1 MIMEKKFLY
10 TLIINYLKGT
20 YIYQTMAQDEL
31 DAFSIWV
38 NSINDKTYEG
48 IDKTDSK
55 NIITKME
62 NDPPQLISGALNCWC
77 ADIPN
82 FKGNYLSI
90 NIVKTYEK

>member
-1 MIMEKKFLY
+1 MEKKFLY
-10 TLIINYLKGT
+10 TLIINYLDGT

-31 DAFSIWV
+31 NAFSIWV

-48 IDKTDSK
+48 IDKTDLK
-55 NIITKME
+55 NIITKIE
-62 NDPPQLISGALNCWC
+62 NDPPQLISGAFNCWC

-90 NIVKTYEK
+90 NIIKTYKKL

>member
-1 MIMEKKFLY
+1 MEKKFLY
-10 TLIINYLKGT
+10 TLIINYLEGT
-20 YIYQTMAQDEL
+20 YIYQTMAQNEL

-55 NIITKME
+55 NIIAKME

-77 ADIPN
+77 ADILN

>member
-1 MIMEKKFLY
+1 MEKKFLY
-10 TLIINYLKGT
+10 TLIINYLEGT
-20 YIYQTMAQDEL
+20 YIYQTMAQDEV
-31 DAFSIWV
+31 DATSIWV
-38 NSINDKTYEG
+38 NTINDKTYEG

>member
-1 MIMEKKFLY
+1 MEKKFPY
-10 TLIINYLKGT
+10 TLIINYLEGT
-20 YIYQTMAQDEL
+20 HIYQTMAQDEL

-55 NIITKME
+55 NIIAKME